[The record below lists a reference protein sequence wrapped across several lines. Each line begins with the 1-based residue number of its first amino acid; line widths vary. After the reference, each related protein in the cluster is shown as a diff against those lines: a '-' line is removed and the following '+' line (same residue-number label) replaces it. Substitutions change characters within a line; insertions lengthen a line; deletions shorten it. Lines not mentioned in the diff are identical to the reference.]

1 MLAMVPETND
11 TFPIDLSNPDSS
23 ELVRG
28 RSRLIEA
35 LWIFLGAPVLA
46 SRLMLSA
53 GVRSWLLR
61 LFGAEIGLNMYMKPG
76 VRVKFPWYLSVGDHC
91 WIGEDVWIDNLAPV
105 TIGSHVCVS
114 QGAYLCT
121 GNHDWAKPNLKLFT
135 RPIRLERGCWVGA
148 RTLVGPG
155 VTVNEGAILTAG
167 SVATKDLLSFGI
179 YTGNPAAFV
188 KQRVVR
194 TDNS

>member
-1 MLAMVPETND
+1 MLTMAPDIND
-11 TFPIDLSNPDSS
+11 SFPIDLSTPDSS
-23 ELVRG
+23 ALVRG
-28 RSRLIEA
+28 RSRFIEA

-46 SRLMLSA
+46 SPLMLSA
-53 GVRSWLLR
+53 AVRSWILR
-61 LFGAEIGLNMYMKPG
+61 LFGATIGVNMYMKPR
-76 VRVKFPWYLSVGDHC
+76 VRVKFPWYLTVGDHC

-105 TIGSHVCVS
+105 WIGSHVCVS

-148 RTLVGPG
+148 KTLVGPG

-167 SVATKDLLSFGI
+167 SVATRDLLPFGI
-179 YTGNPAAFV
+179 YTGNPAV
-188 KQRVVR
+188 LTKQRVVG
-194 TDNS
+194 T

>member
-1 MLAMVPETND
+1 MSSTMAPEAND
-11 TFPIDLSNPDSS
+11 YFPIDLSRPDSR

-28 RSRLIEA
+28 RSRLVEA
-35 LWIFLGAPVLA
+35 LWIFVGAPILA

-53 GVRSWLLR
+53 QVRSALLR
-61 LFGAEIGLNMYMKPG
+61 LFGAQIGVNMYMKPG

-105 TIGSHVCVS
+105 AIGSHVCVS

-121 GNHDWAKPNLKLFT
+121 GNHDWSVSNLKLFK

-148 RTLVGPG
+148 KTLVGPG
-155 VTVNEGAILTAG
+155 VTVHEGAVLTAG
-167 SVATKDLLSFGI
+167 SVATKDLQPFGI
-179 YTGNPAAFV
+179 YSGNPAV
-188 KQRVVR
+188 LIKQRTMR
-194 TDNS
+194 TP